1 MSPLFE
7 HIPDAT
13 FLFDQHDLGAYQRD
27 ESHIQ
32 GLVPWACIRPRSP
45 KALKALV
52 KFAQQEGWALI
63 PRGSGTGKAGGCL
76 VDQDRALLVDFSE
89 WPQELMIDPVGMQL
103 TASCSVPLRKVK
115 EEAEAQLLFY
125 PPDPNSW
132 MHCSFG
138 GSLATNAGGP
148 NACKYG
154 MTRNWIVSID
164 CLMSDGDIHTLGI
177 HGTKDNAGLNLTQLL
192 IGSEGTLGFITKA
205 TARLLPK
212 PKEFLTLLISFD
224 NMKDLIRLPGKF
236 SQSGYKPS
244 AIEFFDPLVLQELK
258 NGGLPEARK
267 IQGHAFAIVEFDH
280 EGCTSDLFLASCESL
295 FSAAT
300 HFQVASDQRQRE
312 DLWAL
317 RRLTSSFL
325 KERYPSK
332 ISEDISIPLNQLES
346 FFYHLEQLQL
356 DCVTYGHL
364 ADGNLHVNFLNRD
377 HKSLDAFE
385 DSILNLFRLT
395 KQHGGSLSGE
405 HGIGLAKKKAFV
417 ELTDPYTLRAMI
429 KIKQS
434 LDPFNIFNPSKIF

>member
-1 MSPLFE
+1 M
-7 HIPDAT
+7 
-13 FLFDQHDLGAYQRD
+13 
-27 ESHIQ
+27 
-32 GLVPWACIRPRSP
+32 
-45 KALKALV
+45 
-52 KFAQQEGWALI
+52 
-63 PRGSGTGKAGGCL
+63 
-76 VDQDRALLVDFSE
+76 
-89 WPQELMIDPVGMQL
+89 
-103 TASCSVPLRKVK
+103 
-115 EEAEAQLLFY
+115 
-125 PPDPNSW
+125 
-132 MHCSFG
+132 
-138 GSLATNAGGP
+138 
-148 NACKYG
+148 
-154 MTRNWIVSID
+154 
-164 CLMSDGDIHTLGI
+164 
-177 HGTKDNAGLNLTQLL
+177 
-192 IGSEGTLGFITKA
+192 
-205 TARLLPK
+205 
-212 PKEFLTLLISFD
+212 
-224 NMKDLIRLPGKF
+224 
-236 SQSGYKPS
+236 
-244 AIEFFDPLVLQELK
+244 VLQELK